1 MPERFKITTSVF
13 EISNIYQVSFS
24 CAVTPAGTTSAFL
37 TLIIQATK
45 NIYMNWGGGWVGGWV
60 GKGGAVRG
68 RGRGQK
74 HKHTIQTRQLNN
86 MQQENIKLYKFF
98 LKYLGLSDRVWCAVK
113 YEQYSAKI

>member
-45 NIYMNWGGGWVGGWV
+45 NIYMNWGGGWVG
-60 GKGGAVRG
+60 KGGGGG
-68 RGRGQK
+68 RCGGGGGGK
-74 HKHTIQTRQLNN
+74 
-86 MQQENIKLYKFF
+86 NINIPSKL
-98 LKYLGLSDRVWCAVK
+98 VN
-113 YEQYSAKI
+113 

>member
-1 MPERFKITTSVF
+1 
-13 EISNIYQVSFS
+13 
-24 CAVTPAGTTSAFL
+24 
-37 TLIIQATK
+37 
-45 NIYMNWGGGWVGGWV
+45 
-60 GKGGAVRG
+60 G